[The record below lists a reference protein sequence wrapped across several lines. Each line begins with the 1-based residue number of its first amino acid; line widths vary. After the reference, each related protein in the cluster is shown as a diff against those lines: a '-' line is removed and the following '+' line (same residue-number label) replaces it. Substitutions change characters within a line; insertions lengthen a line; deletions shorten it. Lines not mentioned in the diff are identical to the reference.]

1 VRNNGSEHINGRY
14 REVTKAGV
22 KETVALKSVFNRRVD
37 GRKDKTQT
45 GVMIE
50 QR

>member
-1 VRNNGSEHINGRY
+1 MC
-14 REVTKAGV
+14 
-22 KETVALKSVFNRRVD
+22 FNSRID

-50 QR
+50 QRKKETGEDKLNNRS